1 MFKRKRLGDILVAQG
16 LLTNEQLEE
25 ALVEQRMRNQKLGTL
40 LIHKH
45 LITEAQLFSVLEL
58 QFGISYVDLSTFYI
72 EPRIPKLINES
83 LANKHQAIPIAFQN
97 NRLVVAM
104 ADPLDMI
111 AKDDIRIATGMELE
125 IVISS
130 SRDIEQMIAKYYDKA
145 DQAERAVE
153 EYMAQASGLN
163 EDEVVEDEGVTNAP
177 MVRLVN
183 NIISQ
188 AVKSRAS
195 DIHIEPFEKHVRIRY
210 RIDGELREVMS
221 PGKNTHAAIVTRIKI
236 LGKMNISERRI
247 PQDGRVEH
255 IVEGHQVDM
264 RISVLPTVFGEK
276 VVIRL
281 LDQSNVV
288 ANKEQLGFSE
298 YNLNR
303 LNQILKVP
311 EGIILVTGPTGS
323 GKTTTLYAVL
333 KELNQINRNIIT
345 VEDPVEYRLDGV
357 NQVQVNTK
365 AGLTFASG
373 LRSILRQDPDI
384 VMVGEIRDSETA
396 EIAIRAAITGH
407 VVLSTLHTN
416 DTAST
421 LSRLVDMGIE
431 TFLVA
436 TATVGIL
443 AQRLVKKNCPK
454 CSLQHEASEM
464 EKSAL
469 GLEPNA
475 NLLITKGAG
484 CNVCNNTGYSGRT
497 AIHEILLV
505 DRDIRVVMLQGGNA
519 DDIKEMAKKKGM
531 QTLYDSCRELV
542 LQGIT
547 TVEEML
553 RVTYNY
559 EI

>member
-153 EYMAQASGLN
+153 EYMAQSGVV
-163 EDEVVEDEGVTNAP
+163 EEEVATEDEGVASAP

-183 NIISQ
+183 SIIGQ

-195 DIHIEPFEKHVRIRY
+195 DIHIEPFEKHVRIRF
-210 RIDGELREVMS
+210 RIDGELREVMT
-221 PGKNTHAAIVTRIKI
+221 PGKNTHSAIVTRIKI
-236 LGKMNISERRI
+236 LGKLNISERRI
-247 PQDGRVEH
+247 PQDGRVEYM
-255 IVEGHQVDM
+255 VEGHRVDM

-276 VVIRL
+276 IVIRL

-288 ANKEQLGFSE
+288 SNKEALGFSD
-298 YNLNR
+298 YNLDR
-303 LNQILKVP
+303 LNQMLKVP
-311 EGIILVTGPTGS
+311 EGIVLVTGPTGS

-373 LRSILRQDPDI
+373 LRSILRQDPDV

-431 TFLVA
+431 PFLVA
-436 TATVGIL
+436 TATVGIV
-443 AQRLVKKNCPK
+443 AQRLVKRVCPK
-454 CSLQHEASEM
+454 CGVKHEATLIEM
-464 EKSAL
+464 TAL
-469 GLEPNA
+469 GMPNETPVM
-475 NLLITKGAG
+475 LKKGEG
-484 CNVCNNTGYSGRT
+484 CNVCNNTGYLGRT
-497 AIHEILLV
+497 AIHEVLLV
-505 DRDIRVVMLQGGNA
+505 DRDIRVAMLNGANA
-519 DDIKEMAKKKGM
+519 EEIKDVAKQRGM
-531 QTLYDSCRELV
+531 LTLYDSCRDLV
-542 LQGIT
+542 LEGVT
-547 TVEEML
+547 TVEELL
-553 RVTYNY
+553 RVTFNY